1 MRESRQDEYFTY
13 WDVNKPNT
21 LNITKRRR
29 PWVYDDNIKY
39 RKSTKKEVD
48 MYNHGKTVYY
58 IGRESKKAPE
68 ESWEKLFDFMDKNE
82 FSVQDFLACVCAN
95 FGRADNDNTYETQIA
110 VGGIIYDIKIEKL
123 KNL

>member
-1 MRESRQDEYFTY
+1 MNEEYSAY
-13 WDVNKPNT
+13 WYKNKPWEV
-21 LNITKRRR
+21 NITKRRQ
-29 PWVYDDNIKY
+29 PWLYDDSIEH
-39 RKSTKKEVD
+39 RKATKKEID
-48 MYNHGKTVYY
+48 MYNHGKTFYQN
-58 IGRESKKAPE
+58 GKFSAMKKAPE
-68 ESWEKLFDFMDKNE
+68 KSWEKLFDFMGRNE